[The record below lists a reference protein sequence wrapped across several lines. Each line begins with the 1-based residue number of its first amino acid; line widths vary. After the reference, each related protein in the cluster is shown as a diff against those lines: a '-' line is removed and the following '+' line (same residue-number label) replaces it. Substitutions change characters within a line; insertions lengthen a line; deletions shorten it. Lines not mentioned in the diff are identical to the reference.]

1 MSFLLTA
8 CLLNKKKLIAIKTI
22 IVILIKEEKKF
33 LIKNLSLF
41 IYFVFKK
48 KLSNFFLLK
57 LL

>member
-22 IVILIKEEKKF
+22 IVILIKEEKKI